1 MQVPVHDTAGQV
13 IEQAEISDELFA
25 VPFRNA
31 VVHQTMV
38 SQLANRRLGTA
49 SSKTRGM
56 VSGTTRKPYRQ
67 KHTGMARRG
76 SVKSPL
82 LRGGGVTFGPHPH
95 SYNQRIPK
103 KMRRLALKCVLSA
116 KAQEGQLVVVKEL
129 ELENP
134 NTRQMAEVLKALK
147 ANASTLII
155 TEQAEENIIKSARN
169 IKGARTLPVALLNVL
184 DLLSYKSLVM
194 TLPAVRKAEQIWAAK
209 AAA

>member
-76 SVKSPL
+76 TVKSPL

-129 ELENP
+129 ALENP

-209 AAA
+209 AAV

>member
-1 MQVPVHDTAGQV
+1 MQVPVHDTAGQIV
-13 IEQAEISDELFA
+13 EQAEISDELFA

-38 SQLANRRLGTA
+38 WQLANRRLGTA

-76 SVKSPL
+76 TVKSPL
-82 LRGGGVTFGPHPH
+82 LRGGGVVFGPHPH

-134 NTRQMAEVLKALK
+134 NTRQMAAVLKALN
-147 ANASTLII
+147 ANASTLIV
-155 TEQAEENIIKSARN
+155 TEQAEGNIIKSARN

-184 DLLSYKSLVM
+184 DILSYKSLVI

-209 AAA
+209 AAV

>member
-1 MQVPVHDTAGQV
+1 
-13 IEQAEISDELFA
+13 
-25 VPFRNA
+25 
-31 VVHQTMV
+31 
-38 SQLANRRLGTA
+38 
-49 SSKTRGM
+49 
-56 VSGTTRKPYRQ
+56 
-67 KHTGMARRG
+67 
-76 SVKSPL
+76 
-82 LRGGGVTFGPHPH
+82 VTFGPHPH

-129 ELENP
+129 ALENP

-147 ANASTLII
+147 TNASTLII
-155 TEQAEENIIKSARN
+155 TEQAEGNIIKSARN

-209 AAA
+209 AAV